1 MEIRCPLSR
10 SPCKQCGQT
19 QEQGAA
25 ADVAA
30 IQCPFL
36 PHWSKQEICAMQQEN
51 PDLQLV
57 VQWLHSHTIPPK
69 CPQGSPYLKTLWH
82 QRSYLT
88 LRDGILYRRW
98 EDVPGGGAQPRLQ
111 LLLPPR
117 MVPEVLHGL
126 HSSPTGGHLGISKT
140 LEKARTRFYWP
151 RQRQDIENWCNQCEM
166 CSSRQSPTPKPRVP
180 L

>member
-1 MEIRCPLSR
+1 MHNFREPEGQVARWLEILSEYNFQVLHRPGVQHGNADALSR
-10 SPCKQCGQT
+10 SPCKQCGQS
-19 QEQGAA
+19 QEQGVA
-25 ADVAA
+25 ADVVA
-30 IQCPFL
+30 IQHTFL

-88 LRDGILYRRW
+88 LRDGILHRRW

-126 HSSPTGGHLGISKT
+126 HSSPT
-140 LEKARTRFYWP
+140 
-151 RQRQDIENWCNQCEM
+151 
-166 CSSRQSPTPKPRVP
+166 
-180 L
+180 